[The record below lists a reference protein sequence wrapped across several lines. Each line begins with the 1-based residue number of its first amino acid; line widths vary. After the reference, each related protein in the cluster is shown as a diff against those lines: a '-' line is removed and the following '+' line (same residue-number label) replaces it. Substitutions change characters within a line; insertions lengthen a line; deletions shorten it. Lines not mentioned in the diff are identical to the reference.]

1 MGITN
6 KWLNPYQRSYQQ
18 IKAKLVESLM
28 GIKDKDGNVMITD
41 YSEGNILIIIL
52 SLFAAIA
59 EVLHYY
65 VDNVAR
71 ETFLATARKY
81 DSLVKQGNLV
91 DYHTRSAIAAP

>member
-28 GIKDKDGNVMITD
+28 GLKDLQGQKLITD

-65 VDNVAR
+65 VDNMAW
-71 ETFLATARKY
+71 ETFLSTA
-81 DSLVKQGNLV
+81 
-91 DYHTRSAIAAP
+91 

>member
-28 GIKDKDGNVMITD
+28 GLKDSQGQKLITD

-59 EVLHYY
+59 E
-65 VDNVAR
+65 R
-71 ETFLATARKY
+71 P
-81 DSLVKQGNLV
+81 Q
-91 DYHTRSAIAAP
+91 AAEDME